1 MALSLLCV
9 PVMGFASYFAALS
22 GEEASVKNGK
32 DGVMTLKVENVPD
45 HVLLLSDDRK
55 KKIMVPKVQF
65 IKRWNETFPEGTNIY
80 VTGKNFRSADNEPL
94 ALHITAVKND
104 GDDLNF
110 TATKAFNMDAKQLDG
125 KKAKNPIVV
134 LDDFDWGGT
143 ENG

>member
-1 MALSLLCV
+1 MKKLMMALSLLCV

-104 GDDLNF
+104 VTTLTLPPQKHLTWMLN
-110 TATKAFNMDAKQLDG
+110 NLME
-125 KKAKNPIVV
+125 KKLKIR
-134 LDDFDWGGT
+134 
-143 ENG
+143 